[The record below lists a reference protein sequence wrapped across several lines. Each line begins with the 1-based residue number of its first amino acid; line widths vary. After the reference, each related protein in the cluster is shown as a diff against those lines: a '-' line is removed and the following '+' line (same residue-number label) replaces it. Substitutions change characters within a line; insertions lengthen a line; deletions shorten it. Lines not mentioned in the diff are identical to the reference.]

1 MGITQKQLERR
12 QNYIGS
18 SDIAPVLGLV
28 TYGRTAMQVW
38 LEKTGKV
45 EMDIAIT
52 PEQEAGNIFEPSILN
67 WFKGQVGPIIKN
79 QRRVKR
85 EYHLAANID
94 AITMIGGIPV
104 EAKTV
109 GMGGGYYSALNSSW
123 GEPGTNQVA
132 DHVLTQCHV
141 HMICTDAEICHVP
154 VFIGGRGFGLY
165 HVELDKELKDIII
178 DKAIDFWENHVEKDI
193 PPRDNTVSLA
203 VAKRIIRTPK
213 KIVPIPVD
221 IYEEWDEAKKIAN
234 KWETVKEE
242 ATSQLL
248 VALGDA
254 EAGEVDGVGTITYFE
269 ESRKGYTVEP
279 KKFRQL
285 RFKKLK

>member
-1 MGITQKQLERR
+1 MSITEHQISQRKKH
-12 QNYIGS
+12 IGS
-18 SDIAPVLGLV
+18 SDMAPILGL
-28 TYGRTAMQVW
+28 TTFGRTAMQVW
-38 LEKTGKV
+38 LEKTDKLIP
-45 EMDIAIT
+45 EDSST
-52 PEQEAGNIFEPSILN
+52 PAQQAGNLFEDAVLD
-67 WFKGQVGPIIKN
+67 WFADSHGAIIKN
-79 QRRVKR
+79 QRRVAKGLP
-85 EYHLAANID
+85 LAANID
-94 AITMIGGIPV
+94 AILLEEGTPV
-104 EAKTV
+104 EGKTT
-109 GMGGGYYSALNSSW
+109 GLFFYSDHTW
-123 GEPGTNQVA
+123 GEDGTNQVPEP
-132 DHVLTQCHV
+132 VIVQCHV
-141 HMICTDAEICHVP
+141 HMICVDQSICHVP